1 MGANFIEATPVI
13 VNSEFLYGVNRHL
26 TSLTRT
32 FGDQESS
39 ARRLLRASR
48 DAVGTAETN
57 WTGPR
62 STKVIGSARD
72 YLDVVDDY
80 PNALSSAVVTLA
92 RWASAALQTADELA
106 ALESRRN
113 CVMMTPETSRRGC
126 RRSPRVASPP
136 TLACSTRSTPSAS
149 RGPAHVS
156 PSVPSSTAAIG
167 AITAANAATAIKTD
181 HEQAEQLL
189 NELAVSNLH
198 GPSEVGEWWNGLT
211 DGQRLTLL
219 STFPGPLSRLDGIP
233 AKARAIAARTQSIEE
248 LMRLEAAEADGT
260 LTPQPQ
266 RRLAHLRATLGG
278 DGEETGRS
286 ADPDVVHF
294 LPGSLPINGPR
305 RSSPD

>member
-1 MGANFIEATPVI
+1 
-13 VNSEFLYGVNRHL
+13 
-26 TSLTRT
+26 
-32 FGDQESS
+32 
-39 ARRLLRASR
+39 
-48 DAVGTAETN
+48 
-57 WTGPR
+57 
-62 STKVIGSARD
+62 
-72 YLDVVDDY
+72 
-80 PNALSSAVVTLA
+80 
-92 RWASAALQTADELA
+92 
-106 ALESRRN
+106 
-113 CVMMTPETSRRGC
+113 MMTPDDEPMWMPAVAEGC
-126 RRSPRVASPP
+126 FAPDPGVLDEIDAVRESWARTCIAFGAE
-136 TLACSTRSTPSAS
+136 LD
-149 RGPAHVS
+149 G
-156 PSVPSSTAAIG
+156 AIG

-260 LTPQPQ
+260 LTPQQQ

-278 DGEETGRS
+278 VGEETGRS

-305 RSSPD
+305 RQSPD